1 MASQHEHVENL
12 REIRSMME
20 RSSQFLSLSG
30 LSGVFAGIV
39 ALLGALAVYLYQ
51 YEFFFGRYFKGSVFL
66 QEDLLTATALR
77 DFYSFIL
84 ITGAIVLILALAFVA
99 YFTRRNARRKG
110 LPQWNATAR
119 RMLINLLIPL
129 VAGGIFCLVLLY
141 HGLFYLVAPA
151 TLIFYGLALVNA
163 SKYTLRDI
171 RYLGLLE
178 IGLGLVASVW
188 FGYGLIIWALGF
200 GLLHI
205 GYGLTMY
212 YKYEGS
218 AKQPQ

>member
-1 MASQHEHVENL
+1 
-12 REIRSMME
+12 MME

-39 ALLGALAVYLYQ
+39 ALLGVLAVYLYQ
-51 YEFFFGRYFKGSVFL
+51 YEFFFGRYYDGGVSL
-66 QEDLLTATALR
+66 REDLVTGTALR

-84 ITGAIVLILALAFVA
+84 MTGAIVLILALAFVA
-99 YFTRRNARRKG
+99 YFTRRNAVRKG

-119 RMLINLLIPL
+119 RMLINLMIPL
-129 VAGGIFCLVLLY
+129 VAGGIFCLVLLF

-171 RYLGLLE
+171 RFLGLLE

-188 FGYGLIIWALGF
+188 VGYGLIFWALGF

-205 GYGLTMY
+205 AYGLTMY

-218 AKQPQ
+218 AEQPQ